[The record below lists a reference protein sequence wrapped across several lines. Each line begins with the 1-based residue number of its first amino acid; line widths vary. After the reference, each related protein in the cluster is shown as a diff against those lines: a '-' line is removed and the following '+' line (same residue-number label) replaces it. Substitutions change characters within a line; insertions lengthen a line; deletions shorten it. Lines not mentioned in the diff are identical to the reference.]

1 MFKNVFNSMQKTF
14 ILYQLKFIMKVL
26 VVYDIANDSLRNK
39 IADIL
44 KDFGLTR
51 IQKSAF
57 IGYLTS
63 EERKDLEK
71 ILSRKNLQKNDRID
85 IFPIC
90 DRDLKFHS
98 RIGYDGVFHGENW
111 D

>member
-1 MFKNVFNSMQKTF
+1 
-14 ILYQLKFIMKVL
+14 MKVL
-26 VVYDIANDSLRNK
+26 VVYDITDDGLRNK
-39 IADIL
+39 IAEIL

-57 IGYLTS
+57 IGHLS
-63 EERKDLEK
+63 SQERRNLEK
-71 ILSRKNLQKNDRID
+71 ILSRKALGKNDRID

-90 DRDLKFHS
+90 DRDLKVHA
-98 RIGYDGVFHGENW
+98 RIKPGGIDYGESW

>member
-1 MFKNVFNSMQKTF
+1 MKTN
-14 ILYQLKFIMKVL
+14 IKELGSNLCMKVL
-26 VVYDIANDSLRNK
+26 VVYDISKDSLRNK
-39 IADIL
+39 IAEIL
-44 KDFGLTR
+44 KDFGLAR

-57 IGYLTS
+57 IGFLTS

-71 ILSRKNLQKNDRID
+71 VLSRKELEGNDRID

-98 RIGYDGVFHGENW
+98 RIKHNGVFYGEMW
-111 D
+111 E

>member
-1 MFKNVFNSMQKTF
+1 
-14 ILYQLKFIMKVL
+14 MKVL
-26 VVYDIANDSLRNK
+26 VVYDITDNNLRSK
-39 IADIL
+39 VADIL
-44 KDFGLTR
+44 KDFGLVR

-71 ILSRKNLQKNDRID
+71 ILSRKNLQANDRID

-90 DRDLKFHS
+90 DRDLKLHS
-98 RIGYDGVFHGENW
+98 RIKHDGVFYGDSW

>member
-1 MFKNVFNSMQKTF
+1 
-14 ILYQLKFIMKVL
+14 MKVL
-26 VVYDIANDSLRNK
+26 VVYDIASDSLRNK
-39 IADIL
+39 VAEIL
-44 KDFGLTR
+44 KDFGLVR

-63 EERKDLEK
+63 QERKDLEK
-71 ILSRKNLQKNDRID
+71 VLSRKNLEGNDRID

-90 DRDLKFHS
+90 DRDLRFHS
-98 RIGYDGVFHGENW
+98 RIKHDGVYYGEKW

>member
-1 MFKNVFNSMQKTF
+1 
-14 ILYQLKFIMKVL
+14 MKVL
-26 VVYDIANDSLRNK
+26 VVYDITDDNLRNK
-39 IADIL
+39 IAEIL
-44 KDFGLTR
+44 KDFGLVR

-71 ILSRKNLQKNDRID
+71 VLSRKSFEKNDRVD

-90 DRDLKFHS
+90 DRDLRFHT
-98 RIGYDGVFHGENW
+98 RIKRDGVFYGESW

>member
-1 MFKNVFNSMQKTF
+1 
-14 ILYQLKFIMKVL
+14 MKVL
-26 VVYDIANDSLRNK
+26 VVYDISNDNLRNK
-39 IADIL
+39 VAEIL
-44 KDFGLTR
+44 KDFGLMR

-71 ILSRKNLQKNDRID
+71 ILSKKKLEENDRID

-90 DRDLKFHS
+90 DRDLKMHS
-98 RIGYDGVFHGENW
+98 RIKHDGIYYGEVW
-111 D
+111 E

>member
-1 MFKNVFNSMQKTF
+1 
-14 ILYQLKFIMKVL
+14 MKVL
-26 VVYDIANDSLRNK
+26 VVYDISNDNLRNK
-39 IADIL
+39 IAEIL
-44 KDFGLTR
+44 KDFGLMR

-71 ILSRKNLQKNDRID
+71 ILSKKKLEENDRID

-90 DRDLKFHS
+90 DRDLKMHS
-98 RIGYDGVFHGENW
+98 RIKHDGIYYGEVW
-111 D
+111 E

>member
-1 MFKNVFNSMQKTF
+1 
-14 ILYQLKFIMKVL
+14 MKVL
-26 VVYDIANDSLRNK
+26 VVYDISRDSLRNR
-39 IADIL
+39 IAELL
-44 KDFGLTR
+44 KDFGLIR

-57 IGYLTS
+57 IGNLTG

-71 ILSRKNLQKNDRID
+71 VLSRENLDENDRVD

-98 RIGYDGVFHGENW
+98 RIRARDVLYGEKW